1 MADLIDRAKAI
12 KAIEDMQDCYNGFS
26 STFDKAQIIE
36 VLEEVPTAERRG
48 HWVRVGKE
56 FGFAFDNFYCS
67 ECNYFSG
74 TKTTNYCPNCGAD
87 MRERSDNGQND

>member
-1 MADLIDRAKAI
+1 MSDLIDRAAALDFKVSHGI
-12 KAIEDMQDCYNGFS
+12 HEDCEFYVPYG
-26 STFDKAQIIE
+26 E
-36 VLEEVPTAERRG
+36 VKQYLEQLPTADRRG

-74 TKTTNYCPNCGAD
+74 TKTTNYCPNCGV
-87 MRERSDNGQND
+87 RLEIEE

>member
-36 VLEEVPTAERRG
+36 VLEEVPTAERKG
-48 HWVRVGKE
+48 HWIDIKCGSVSIWK
-56 FGFAFDNFYCS
+56 CS
-67 ECNYFSG
+67 ECEEIFSEDYH
-74 TKTTNYCPNCGAD
+74 YCPNCGAD
-87 MRERSDNGQND
+87 MRG

>member
-1 MADLIDRAKAI
+1 MTDTISILSELRSNYCCFYAVDEPYYHALSEAIRALSA
-12 KAIEDMQDCYNGFS
+12 YHN
-26 STFDKAQIIE
+26 
-36 VLEEVPTAERRG
+36 G